1 MGVQQ
6 SYLGAERNT
15 LVNPNWFQPSQCCC
29 CLCYSGEYLR
39 LGTLMMRVANNILGN
54 ILIAIPHHNSAHPF
68 LLNETLTN
76 TLVCRKPGLSGK
88 LSTIFTGLALSLSCL
103 VLVFPI
109 TTLQTYAAIV
119 VVPWFTWHW
128 RKMGKSYLPSPIRP
142 CKSTSTLLL

>member
-1 MGVQQ
+1 MRQ

-68 LLNETLTN
+68 LLNEKLTN
-76 TLVCRKPGLSGK
+76 TLVCRKPGFSGK
-88 LSTIFTGLALSLSCL
+88 FSTIFTGVALSLSRL
-103 VLVFPI
+103 VLVCSI
-109 TTLQTYAAIV
+109 STLLTLAATV
-119 VVPWFTWHW
+119 VVPWLTCHW
-128 RKMGKSYLPSPIRP
+128 GKMGNQHLLSPVRIH
-142 CKSTSTLLL
+142 KSTSTPLL